1 MLTGTVKDP
10 LAAGSRT
17 FVFDLGSLDYADSAG
32 IGTIVA
38 CLTQIKK
45 AGGEMRVAAANPR
58 LGRLFQMTGVDTL
71 LSMYPS
77 VAEAAA
83 A

>member
-1 MLTGTVKDP
+1 MLTGTVKDL
-10 LAAGSRT
+10 LAAGSRA
-17 FVFDLGSLDYADSAG
+17 FVFDLGSLDYADSAR
-32 IGTIVA
+32 
-38 CLTQIKK
+38 
-45 AGGEMRVAAANPR
+45 GEMRVAAANPR